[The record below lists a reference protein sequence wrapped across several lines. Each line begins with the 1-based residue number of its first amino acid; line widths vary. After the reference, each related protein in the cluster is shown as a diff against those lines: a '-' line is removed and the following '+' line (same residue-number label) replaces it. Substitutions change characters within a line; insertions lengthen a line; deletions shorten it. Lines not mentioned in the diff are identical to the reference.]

1 MDKINSQRSYL
12 WQLSLLFALSC
23 AVPALGL
30 CCGAVKISP
39 IQILET
45 LSGFDSNSTA
55 SQIIINTRL
64 PRIILAGLSGMSLS
78 LAGLA
83 AQTLFRNP
91 LASPYML
98 GVSNGSALGAVTGM
112 LIGGLNAASLTA
124 CGIAGGIM
132 SLLLIKF
139 LAARTGNFTGAI
151 LLLGIASNALFSAL
165 VSGMLLFA
173 GERLQ
178 GIVFWLMG
186 GFWRASWAAS
196 GMLAFTTMGGLA
208 AMLLLAPA
216 MNVLL
221 LGDSAA
227 ISSGIKLRRLQL
239 WLLLIVAT
247 LSAAVVSVA
256 GVIGFIGLIVPHL
269 ARIVC
274 GPELRKLVPACA
286 AGGAILTIAAD
297 TVARSMFSPV
307 EIPVGIITS
316 LIGAPILVWLILVKA
331 RGDLWQ

>member
-1 MDKINSQRSYL
+1 MDKINSQRSYI
-12 WQLSLLFALSC
+12 WQFSLLLTLCC
-23 AVPALGL
+23 AVLLLGL
-30 CCGAVKISP
+30 CSGAVEISP
-39 IQILET
+39 IRILEA
-45 LSGFDSNSTA
+45 LSDFGSNSTA
-55 SQIIINTRL
+55 SRIIIDTRL
-64 PRIILAGLSGMSLS
+64 PRIILAGLSGMSLA

-112 LIGGLNAASLTA
+112 LIGGLNSVSLTA
-124 CGIAGGIM
+124 CGLAGGII
-132 SLLLIKF
+132 SLILIKF
-139 LAARTGNFTGAI
+139 LASRTGNFTGTI

-165 VSGMLLFA
+165 VSGILLFA

-196 GMLAFTTMGGLA
+196 GMLAFTAAGGLA

-221 LGDSAA
+221 LGDSTA

-239 WLLLIVAT
+239 WLLLIVAI
-247 LSAAVVSVA
+247 LSSAVVSVA

-269 ARIVC
+269 TRIVC

-297 TVARSMFSPV
+297 TAARSMFAPV

>member
-1 MDKINSQRSYL
+1 MTVNSQSAYS
-12 WQLSLLFALSC
+12 WQLILLLLLSFAVLLL
-23 AVPALGL
+23 AL
-30 CCGAVKISP
+30 CCGAVKILP
-39 IQILET
+39 TQIIET
-45 LSGFDSNSTA
+45 FSGADGNSTA

-64 PRIILAGLSGMSLS
+64 PRIILAGLAGMSLS

-112 LIGGLNAASLTA
+112 LIGGLSAASLTV
-124 CGIAGGIM
+124 CGVIGGIM

-139 LAARTGNFTGAI
+139 LASRTGSFTGTI

-196 GMLAFTTMGGLA
+196 GMLAVTALGGLA
-208 AMLLLAPA
+208 VMLLLAPA

-221 LGDSAA
+221 LGDNTA
-227 ISSGIKLRRLQL
+227 ISSGINLRRLQL
-239 WLLLIVAT
+239 WLLLIVAI
-247 LSAAVVSVA
+247 LSATVVSVA
-256 GVIGFIGLIVPHL
+256 GVIGFVGLIVPHL
-269 ARIVC
+269 ARIAS

-286 AGGAILTIAAD
+286 IWGAILTVGAD
-297 TVARSMFSPV
+297 TVARTMFSPA

>member
-1 MDKINSQRSYL
+1 MTAHSQRSYI
-12 WQLSLLFALSC
+12 WQLGMMLVLSC
-23 AVPALGL
+23 AVLLLAL
-30 CCGAVKISP
+30 CCGAVQISP
-39 IQILET
+39 RQIIESFSNT
-45 LSGFDSNSTA
+45 ECNSTV

-64 PRIILAGLSGMSLS
+64 PRIILAGFGGMSLA

-98 GVSNGSALGAVTGM
+98 GVSNGAALGAVTGM
-112 LIGGLNAASLTA
+112 LIGGLNASNLTM
-124 CGIAGGIM
+124 CGIAGGII
-132 SLLLIKF
+132 SLLLIRF
-139 LAARTGNFTGAI
+139 LASRAGNFTTTI
-151 LLLGIASNALFSAL
+151 LLLGIALNALFAAL
-165 VSGMLLFA
+165 VSGILLFA

-186 GFWRASWAAS
+186 GFWRASWAAA
-196 GMLAFTTMGGLA
+196 GMLALTTLCGLA
-208 AMLLLAPA
+208 AMMLLAPA

-221 LGDSAA
+221 LGDKTA
-227 ISSGIKLRRLQL
+227 ISSGLKLNRLQL
-239 WLLLIVAT
+239 WLLLIVAI
-247 LSAAVVSVA
+247 LSATVVSVA

-274 GPELRKLVPACA
+274 GAELRKLIPACA
-286 AGGAILTIAAD
+286 IGGAILTVAAD
-297 TVARSMFSPV
+297 TVARTMFSPV

-316 LIGAPILVWLILVKA
+316 LIGAPILVWLILAKT

>member
-1 MDKINSQRSYL
+1 MTVNSQNSYS
-12 WQLSLLFALSC
+12 WQLILLLVLSL
-23 AVPALGL
+23 AVLLLAV

-39 IQILET
+39 TQILET
-45 LSGFDSNSTA
+45 FSGVDGNSTA

-64 PRIILAGLSGMSLS
+64 PRIVLAGLAGMSLS

-112 LIGGLNAASLTA
+112 LIGGLSAASLTL
-124 CGIAGGIM
+124 CGIIGGIM

-139 LAARTGNFTGAI
+139 LASRTGSFTGTI

-221 LGDSAA
+221 LGDNTA
-227 ISSGIKLRRLQL
+227 ISSGINLRRLQL
-239 WLLLIVAT
+239 WLLLIVAI
-247 LSAAVVSVA
+247 LSATVVSVA

-269 ARIVC
+269 ARIAS

-286 AGGAILTIAAD
+286 IWGAILTVGAD
-297 TVARSMFSPV
+297 TVARTMFSPA

-316 LIGAPILVWLILVKA
+316 LIGAPILVWLILVKT

>member
-1 MDKINSQRSYL
+1 MGKVNSQCSYL
-12 WQLSLLFALSC
+12 WQFGLMFVLSC
-23 AVPALGL
+23 AVLLMAL

-39 IQILET
+39 AQIIET
-45 LSGFDSNSTA
+45 FLDFDGNSTA

-124 CGIAGGIM
+124 CGIAGGIL
-132 SLLLIKF
+132 SLILIKF
-139 LAARTGNFTGAI
+139 LASRAVNFTGTI

-178 GIVFWLMG
+178 GIIFWLMG
-186 GFWRASWAAS
+186 GFCRASWTAS
-196 GMLAFTTMGGLA
+196 GMLAFSTIGGLA
-208 AMLLLAPA
+208 GMLFMAPA

-221 LGDSAA
+221 LGDKTA
-227 ISSGIKLRRLQL
+227 ISSGLNLRRLQL
-239 WLLLIVAT
+239 WLMLIVAI
-247 LSAAVVSVA
+247 LSATVVSVA
-256 GVIGFIGLIVPHL
+256 GVIGFVGLIVPHL
-269 ARIVC
+269 TRIVC

-286 AGGAILTIAAD
+286 VGGAILTVAAD
-297 TVARSMFSPV
+297 TVARTMCSPA

-316 LIGAPILVWLILVKA
+316 LIGAPILVWLILAKT
-331 RGDLWQ
+331 RGNLWQ

>member
-1 MDKINSQRSYL
+1 MDKINSQCSYL
-12 WQLSLLFALSC
+12 WQFGLLLVLSC
-23 AVPALGL
+23 AVLLLAL

-39 IQILET
+39 AQLIET
-45 LSGFDSNSTA
+45 FSGLDGNSTA
-55 SQIIINTRL
+55 SQIIISTRL
-64 PRIILAGLSGMSLS
+64 PRIMLAGLAGMSLS

-112 LIGGLNAASLTA
+112 LIGGLNSASLTA

-139 LAARTGNFTGAI
+139 LASRTGNFTGTI

-165 VSGMLLFA
+165 VSGILLFA

-178 GIVFWLMG
+178 GIIFWLMG

-196 GMLAFTTMGGLA
+196 GMLALTTMGGLA
-208 AMLLLAPA
+208 AMLLLAPS

-221 LGDSAA
+221 LGDKTA
-227 ISSGIKLRRLQL
+227 ISSGLNLRRLQL
-239 WLLLIVAT
+239 WLLLIVAI
-247 LSAAVVSVA
+247 LSATVVSVA

-269 ARIVC
+269 ARIIC

-286 AGGAILTIAAD
+286 VGGAILTVAAD
-297 TVARSMFSPV
+297 MVARTMLSPA

-316 LIGAPILVWLILVKA
+316 LIGAPILVWLILAKA
-331 RGDLWQ
+331 RVDLWQ